1 MNKNRRDKLK
11 TIILALD
18 EMIAKLNVIYNEE
31 QFAFD
36 NIPENLQESLRA
48 EAMEEGLE
56 TLEEVIDDLDDIR
69 GKLED
74 LT

>member
-18 EMIAKLNVIYNEE
+18 EMIAKLNVIYDEE
-31 QFAFD
+31 QFALD

-48 EAMEEGLE
+48 ETMAEGLE

-69 GKLED
+69 GRLED

>member
-18 EMIAKLNVIYNEE
+18 GMIAKLNVIYDEE